1 MKEKRAVLVIDD
13 SPTVRRLAEI
23 VLSQAGYEVYT
34 AEDGDEGLEMAKRVH
49 PSIILVDFLM
59 PRMNGY
65 KLCKIIRSDP
75 ELKDIPLILITAK
88 GEDVGQT
95 FEEKFGVLHYF
106 QKPFEPDDLVA
117 KIAEVIG
124 TEQDREEEVVHP
136 GISAEAHGEN
146 LIEMMEKLFK
156 YYFEHELKV
165 LVKNIMHEVLKET
178 EVVRSGG
185 LIFSGELKNLS
196 IADILQFISMSALS
210 GRLSVISSNLNA
222 EIYLEKGNIVF
233 ATVSKPGYR
242 NFLTD
247 RLIEAGKIKFEEI
260 RGCLADAK
268 KQNLPIGRV
277 LVQKGYVTE
286 DELMVFLRQLTE
298 DAIFHTLAVNG
309 GHFYLEDS
317 PIPLNISD
325 IKFRIPI
332 NTIILDGLRK
342 LDESRV
348 AAVMFKSNDMVPVRL
363 ITNVEVLEDISLDEK
378 ELKVFSLMDGQNTL
392 GDIINKSR
400 LDELEVK
407 RICYTLQKIG
417 LMKIK

>member
-1 MKEKRAVLVIDD
+1 LKEKRAVLVIDD

-146 LIEMMEKLFK
+146 LVEMMEKLFK

>member
-146 LIEMMEKLFK
+146 LVEMMEKLFK